1 MKHRKRRHN
10 PKRSIAQRVAIDRLK
25 RVSAAMSYGGNP
37 EHKRNPGDFGLT
49 PPVQPR
55 PDKTLCDDVHIFERA
70 VALEHLRRGVERGLV
85 SESWTGDWP
94 QNIWARTTDGRILE
108 AQLENAQLGSYHAY
122 PLPESDPF
130 VSEVQKRWEQARV
143 R

>member
-1 MKHRKRRHN
+1 
-10 PKRSIAQRVAIDRLK
+10 
-25 RVSAAMSYGGNP
+25 MSYGGNP

-49 PPVQPR
+49 PPAQPR
-55 PDKTLCDDVHIFERA
+55 PDKTLCDEVRIFERS
-70 VALEHLRRGVERGLV
+70 VALEYLRHGVERGLV

-94 QNIWARTTDGRILE
+94 QNIWAMTVDGRALE
-108 AQLENAQLGSYHAY
+108 AQIENAQLGTYHAY

-130 VSEVQKRWEQARV
+130 VSEVRKRWEQAHV